1 MEGKKKE
8 KDKNALMTPQKY
20 SKNNF
25 VSTID
30 IKEDNIIFFFKNI
43 KDFPVKT
50 YQLELS
56 LNDLGKM
63 EAFEGIQFKDL
74 QKFENLIR
82 KCIDSNRYD
91 INLEGEG
98 SYLTFKI
105 ISEIFDNDM
114 VEFKIP
120 EKGID
125 SNIKSEIE
133 YLKQSISELKKQLED
148 NKDFSYEKEKEKRK
162 EEIAKASFENSSI
175 LNNEEKLLVSKWI
188 DPKKIIRFNLI
199 YNSSY
204 EGFNYNYFHDYCDN
218 TSPIVIV
225 IKDNSNRKFGGYST
239 QSFRQPTNGY
249 YNCRAR
255 GSFLF
260 NLTKKQKYDLIDQ
273 SSVNAIY
280 RYNSYGPCFGYH
292 SSGTQYYD
300 LYISQTCNSSSYYC
314 YCYKNAYNSG
324 NVNLLG
330 ENGNTAFLVSSYEAY
345 QVIFE

>member
-1 MEGKKKE
+1 MKGKKPE
-8 KDKNALMTPQKY
+8 KGKIVLMTPQKY

-25 VSTID
+25 VFTID
-30 IKEDNIIFFFKNI
+30 IKEENIIFFFQNI

-74 QKFENLIR
+74 QKFEKLIR
-82 KCIDSNRYD
+82 RCIDSNRYD

-133 YLKQSISELKKQLED
+133 YLKQSISEMKRLLED
-148 NKDFSYEKEKEKRK
+148 YKDSFYDNEKRK
-162 EEIAKASFENSSI
+162 EEIARESFENSSI
-175 LNNEEKLLVSKWI
+175 LNNEEKLLISKWI
-188 DPKKIIRFNLI
+188 DTKKIIRFNLI
-199 YNSSY
+199 FTSSK

-225 IKDNSNRKFGGYST
+225 FKDNSNRKFGGYST

-249 YNCRAR
+249 YYCRAR

-314 YCYKNAYNSG
+314 YCNKNVYNSG

-330 ENGNTAFLVSSYEAY
+330 ESGCSSFLVSSFEAY

>member
-1 MEGKKKE
+1 
-8 KDKNALMTPQKY
+8 MTPQKY

-25 VSTID
+25 VFTID
-30 IKEDNIIFFFKNI
+30 IKEENIVFFFQNI

-82 KCIDSNRYD
+82 KCINSNRYD

-114 VEFKIP
+114 AEFKIP

-133 YLKQSISELKKQLED
+133 NLKQSISEMTKQLEYYKDLFYD
-148 NKDFSYEKEKEKRK
+148 NEKRK
-162 EEIAKASFENSSI
+162 EEIAKASFANSSI
-175 LNNEEKLLVSKWI
+175 LNNEEKLLISKWI

-199 YNSSY
+199 LNSSQ
-204 EGFNYNYFHDYCDN
+204 EGFNYSYFHDYCDN

-225 IKDNSNRKFGGYST
+225 FKDNSSRKFGGYST
-239 QSFRQPTNGY
+239 QSFRQPTNSIY
-249 YNCRAR
+249 YCRAP

-273 SSVNAIY
+273 SSVNAVY
-280 RYNSYGPCFGYH
+280 RLNSYGPCFGYH
-292 SSGTQYYD
+292 SSGAQYYD

-314 YCYKNAYNSG
+314 YCNKNVYNSG

-330 ENGNTAFLVSSYEAY
+330 SSGSTSFLVSSYEAY